1 LRFKSIKAKILF
13 YFSLIVSILLIGF
26 SFIFYYYFNQTVIN
40 SIKNNFLKTAYE
52 IEEKLENNQKIDLK
66 KYDFDIK
73 IKNKISQNRFIIK
86 DYGEY
91 LKVTLFFYFDD
102 KEIII
107 SKKIDDKSENLVDT
121 MLVLEPI
128 LLLILIF
135 LANKMIDKILIPI
148 KNIIKTSKEISI
160 NNFQHTIIQNEEY
173 ELKELVNTF
182 NEMIK
187 RLQEE
192 VKSLDKFNTNISHEL
207 RTPITIIKS
216 EILITLKKSRSNE
229 EYKKSFI
236 SILEEINNIQKITDN
251 LLLLTKYT
259 KNNINETFKIN
270 DLDTILLEV
279 IEKYNPFL
287 KQKINLKKFEN
298 IKLNSNY
305 QLIYHIFSN
314 LIDNAIKY
322 SPNDSEIDIFLY
334 KRNKIYFI
342 IQNENNSNIQKGNG
356 IGLSIVKY
364 GIYLHNGSFK
374 INSNKKTS
382 IVITF

>member
-1 LRFKSIKAKILF
+1 MILI
-13 YFSLIVSILLIGF
+13 SF
-26 SFIFYYYFNQTVIN
+26 SFVFYYYFNQTIIT
-40 SIKNNFLKTAYE
+40 SIKTNLLKTAYE
-52 IEEKLENNQKIDLK
+52 IEEKLENNQTIDLK
-66 KYDFDIK
+66 SYNCDIK
-73 IKNKISQNRFIIK
+73 IKNKTSQNRFEIR

-91 LKVTLFFYFDD
+91 LKATLFFYFDN

-107 SKKIDDKSENLVDT
+107 SKKVDDKSENLVDT

-135 LANKMIDKILIPI
+135 LANKMVDKILIPI

-160 NNFQHTIIQNEEY
+160 NNFQHTITQNEEY
-173 ELKELVNTF
+173 ELKELVDRF
-182 NEMIK
+182 NDMIK

-216 EILITLKKSRSNE
+216 EISIILKKPRSNE
-229 EYKKSFI
+229 EYKNTLF

-259 KNNINETFKIN
+259 KNNISETFELN
-270 DLDTILLEV
+270 DLDSILLEV

-287 KQKINLKKFEN
+287 KQKIEFKKFEN

-322 SPNDSEIDIFLY
+322 SPANSTINLFLY
-334 KRNKIYFI
+334 KKNKIYFI
-342 IQNENNSNIQKGNG
+342 IQNKNSSFYKKGSG
-356 IGLSIVKY
+356 IGLDIVKY
-364 GIYLHNGSFK
+364 GVYLHNGTFK
-374 INSNKKTS
+374 IASNKKTS
-382 IVITF
+382 IIITF